1 MDTGTLWTNYNP
13 PSDKSAGKVLV
24 PNIQA
29 VSTAVGAAQVCVL
42 HITVGHVIVV
52 RDLVYQTQI
61 QRVVAGAVA
70 LWVTRLFL
78 GREIQNLT
86 PTGSVSCIL
95 GQDTL
100 LSQ

>member
-1 MDTGTLWTNYNP
+1 MRIT
-13 PSDKSAGKVLV
+13 
-24 PNIQA
+24 
-29 VSTAVGAAQVCVL
+29 
-42 HITVGHVIVV
+42 HIRWSCYRGQ
-52 RDLVYQTQI
+52 DLVYQTQI